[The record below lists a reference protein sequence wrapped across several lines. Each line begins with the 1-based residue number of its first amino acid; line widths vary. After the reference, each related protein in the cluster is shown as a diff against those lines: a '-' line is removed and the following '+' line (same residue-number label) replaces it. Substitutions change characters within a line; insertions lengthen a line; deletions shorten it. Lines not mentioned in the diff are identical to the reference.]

1 MKNLISSLLL
11 LALSVVSV
19 KAQQVVTIEA
29 PSPDPTLV
37 VRGPEKEIQFA
48 NQSSWEKISSGLVLF
63 SSVYGK
69 TLQTE
74 RTIYTALQV
83 DENLKVTAIVNG
95 GVNKNVRPSF
105 SQQVNLT
112 IPEKGF
118 VLLAIDN
125 DYASE
130 GWKKFVAENFRLGD
144 VVKLRINGEI
154 ASLEQVIALKKGAAI
169 PAIELKDD
177 YMRTVVGNRTEVK
190 GVITAFD
197 KRGGY
202 TLELKF
208 GESTIPVHVNGKGEF
223 SVRWNLK
230 AGANYADLL
239 LMKGDTE
246 IGKQSVIVFAKQD
259 EFGQKERVMWIEQ
272 FPNAKVLVDREA
284 VATMVHNVKSA
295 DFTAIGLDVKGPEG
309 YVSYRKNDLSH
320 CPYYTETTNANKKVA
335 DTGFDLLQT
344 VLEEAHAIG
353 LKVYASFNFFTEGNV
368 TTQDYAILKQHKD
381 WEEIVQRPE
390 DKGKLLKITE
400 SHRGKEAAKGKLVA
414 LAFVNPS
421 NKEAQDYQ
429 LLRVEEVLKNYD
441 VDGIVL
447 DRCRY
452 DNLYADFSHVSR
464 NAFEDYLAVQG
475 KQLENF
481 PADAFRIDKTGTMIK
496 GKYFKEWITFRS
508 QTIADFTGRIRELV
522 DLYKE
527 KKNPDLKMA
536 AYVGSWYEAYYQNG
550 VNWANHTFQYDERL
564 GFPEVEIYGEEYNKT
579 SYLKYLDFLMI
590 GTYYKTAKEV
600 NRYITLG
607 NILTGGECPILGSIS
622 LPDLKVPVPGNVIGA
637 ALKNSAGL
645 MIFDYCYVDWATF
658 VEQMRIAYSTIKK

>member
-48 NQSSWEKISSGLVLF
+48 NQSSWEKINSGLVLF

-69 TLQTE
+69 ALQTE

-105 SQQVNLT
+105 SQQVNLA

-144 VVKLRINGEI
+144 VVKLRINGEV
-154 ASLEQVIALKKGAAI
+154 ASLEQVIALKKGIAI

-177 YMRTVVGNRTEVK
+177 YMRTIVGNRTEVK

-202 TLELKF
+202 TLELKS

-230 AGANYADLL
+230 ADANYADLL
-239 LMKGDTE
+239 LMQGDTE

-272 FPNAKVLVDREA
+272 FPNAKVLVNRGA
-284 VATMVHNVKSA
+284 VATMVRSVKSA

-320 CPYYTETTNANKKVA
+320 CPYYTETSNDNKKVA

-344 VLEEAHAIG
+344 VLEEAHVIG
-353 LKVYASFNFFTEGNV
+353 LKVYASFNFFTEGNI
-368 TTQDYAILKQHKD
+368 TTQDFAILKQHKD

-390 DKGKLLKITE
+390 DKGKILKITE
-400 SHRGKEAAKGKLVA
+400 SHRGIEAAKGKLVA

-421 NKEAQDYQ
+421 NKEVQDYQ

-464 NAFEDYLAVQG
+464 NAFEDYLSVQG

-481 PADAFRIDKTGTMIK
+481 PADAFRIDKTGTIIK

-508 QTIADFTGRIRELV
+508 QTIADFTERIRELV
-522 DLYKE
+522 ELYKK

-550 VNWANHTFQYDERL
+550 VNWANHTFQYDARL
-564 GFPEVEIYGEEYNKT
+564 GFPEVEIYGGEYNKT

-658 VEQMRIAYSTIKK
+658 VEQMRIAYSTMKK